1 MHVDKKSN
9 MFFFFWVIQ
18 TVYGGS
24 KDNKKIFFKNT

>member
-9 MFFFFWVIQ
+9 MLFFLVIQ

-24 KDNKKIFFKNT
+24 KDNKKNFFKNT

>member
-9 MFFFFWVIQ
+9 MFFFLVIQ

-24 KDNKKIFFKNT
+24 KDNKKNFFKNT

>member
-9 MFFFFWVIQ
+9 FFFCVIQ

-24 KDNKKIFFKNT
+24 KDNKNIFFKNT